1 MQDAIVN
8 KNIELS
14 THVLGI
20 NLLKHRLFRKWPEE
34 MPNAF
39 FLNNFWAR
47 VHPIQAKQQKYRPT
61 RFRQR
66 FWWLVPLGTHQ
77 LFIGVINSLA
87 LSGLVILA
95 ASLLSGNSVS
105 AGKLGIAVVFM
116 FGFSFEIH
124 TIYARLK
131 HQNGIESIAT
141 LDGSDAAWITDRVA
155 SKRDS

>member
-20 NLLKHRLFRKWPEE
+20 NLLKHRLFSKWPEE
-34 MPNAF
+34 MSNIF
-39 FLNNFWAR
+39 FINNFWAR
-47 VHPIQAKQQKYRPT
+47 VHPTQKKPQKYRPS

-66 FWWLVPLGTHQ
+66 FWWLIPLGTHQ

-87 LSGLVILA
+87 LSGLVIIT
-95 ASLLSGNSVS
+95 ASLLSGNSIS
-105 AGKLGIAVVFM
+105 AGRLGIAVIFM
-116 FGFSFEIH
+116 FGVSFEVH

-141 LDGSDAAWITDRVA
+141 LDGSDVAWISDRVT
-155 SKRDS
+155 SKKGS